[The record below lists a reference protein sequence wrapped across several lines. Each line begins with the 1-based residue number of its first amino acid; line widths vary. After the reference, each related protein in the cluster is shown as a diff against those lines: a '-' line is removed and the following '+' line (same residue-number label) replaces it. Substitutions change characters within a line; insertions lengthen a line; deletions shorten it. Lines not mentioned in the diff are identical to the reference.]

1 MVKVVAHPETGAVIT
16 VSKNNSQYGTIRL
29 DSENVSLE
37 GKFMNKSKRTAFI
50 RGKVEDLQSLGY
62 KAGQTLGGKIMKKES
77 FSPFYEGQRPKIN
90 PSNGEI
96 ILTNGEETF
105 LDYTY
110 TSDANA
116 LDIWVG
122 STNKVEEVVN
132 ALAEQAI

>member
-37 GKFMNKSKRTAFI
+37 GGFMNKSKRTAFI

-77 FSPFYEGQRPKIN
+77 FSPFYEGQKPKVN

-110 TSDANA
+110 TSNANA

-122 STNKVEEVVN
+122 STNKVEEVQS

>member
-1 MVKVVAHPETGAVIT
+1 MVKVVAHPETGAIIT

-62 KAGQTLGGKIMKKES
+62 KAGQTLGGKIVKKES
-77 FSPFYEGQRPKIN
+77 FSPFYEGQSPKVN

-110 TSDANA
+110 TADNNA
-116 LDIWVG
+116 LDTWVG
-122 STNKVEEVVN
+122 STNKVAETQN

>member
-1 MVKVVAHPETGAVIT
+1 MVKVIAHPETGAVIT

-37 GKFMNKSKRTAFI
+37 GGFMNKSKRTAFI
-50 RGKVEDLQSLGY
+50 RGKVSDLQSLGY

-116 LDIWVG
+116 ADVWVG

-132 ALAEQAI
+132 ALIEQHI

>member
-1 MVKVVAHPETGAVIT
+1 MVKVIAHPETGAVIT

-29 DSENVSLE
+29 DSENVSFE
-37 GKFMNKSKRTAFI
+37 GGFVNKSRRTAFI
-50 RGKVEDLQSLGY
+50 RGKVEDLQSLNF
-62 KAGQTLGGKIMKKES
+62 KTGQMLSGKIVKKES
-77 FSPFYEGQRPKIN
+77 FTPFYEGQRPKIN

-116 LDIWVG
+116 ADVWVG
-122 STNKVEEVVN
+122 FSGISTEITN
-132 ALAEQAI
+132 ALAEQAL